1 MKKHLTV
8 PLLLL
13 ISFNLFAQVPDSSL
27 QYFKKGMEEKAAKR
41 YLLASGY
48 FDDAIRVYPAYTDA
62 YVENGLVNLEM
73 RRTDAAKNNF
83 TKAYELDSGN
93 ETAIK
98 QLTELYFSYRQYQQA
113 IEFAEK
119 CKTCENAG
127 RIIALSYYQ
136 LEDYAKAEIR
146 LLALLEKDPAD
157 AEITY
162 TSGRNYLEMGLE
174 QKAIPYYIKAVQ
186 LDESKSTWMFELGL
200 LYYNNNDFK
209 NAVVYFNKA
218 AEKGF
223 IRGNDFNENLGFA
236 YMYSGE
242 YEKGEKLL
250 LEVYQRKPADKDIL
264 RDIAQA
270 YYDSKKY
277 DKSLEFCQKLLEQDK
292 NDAMALYQAGMC
304 FQKKGQ
310 KQRGQQMCDRA
321 IELDPSLGKLRQKR
335 MSVGL

>member
-186 LDESKSTWMFELGL
+186 LDESKSTWML
-200 LYYNNNDFK
+200 DRK
-209 NAVVYFNKA
+209 SVV
-218 AEKGF
+218 
-223 IRGNDFNENLGFA
+223 
-236 YMYSGE
+236 
-242 YEKGEKLL
+242 
-250 LEVYQRKPADKDIL
+250 
-264 RDIAQA
+264 
-270 YYDSKKY
+270 
-277 DKSLEFCQKLLEQDK
+277 
-292 NDAMALYQAGMC
+292 
-304 FQKKGQ
+304 
-310 KQRGQQMCDRA
+310 
-321 IELDPSLGKLRQKR
+321 
-335 MSVGL
+335 